1 MYTEELIREIKKAGY
16 NNKSFSEEL
25 GMIESTFYRKLKKGN
40 FSVEEAQKMVEILNL
55 NGDQAYYI
63 FFNKKLA

>member
-16 NNKSFSEEL
+16 NNKSFSGEL

-55 NGDQAYYI
+55 NGDQAYHI